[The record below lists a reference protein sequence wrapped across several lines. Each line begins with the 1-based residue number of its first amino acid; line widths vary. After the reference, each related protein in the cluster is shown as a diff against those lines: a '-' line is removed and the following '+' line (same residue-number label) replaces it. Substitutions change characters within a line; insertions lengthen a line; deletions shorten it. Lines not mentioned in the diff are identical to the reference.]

1 MEEEKQTTKEQE
13 PIQKKKKKFSWERF
27 WIWTIIIIILGVLTE
42 MAITSTNYAR
52 EKARLSTCKGN
63 LRNLGIIVTHY
74 ATDHKGHYP
83 QNLEELTKYA
93 YIEELP
99 VCPETGESY
108 IYEISGWDDIGF
120 TIWCPNSEKHVGS
133 KGPTGR
139 RAPKSLYYSAGAGVR
154 NVDGG

>member
-1 MEEEKQTTKEQE
+1 MEEEQQTSKEQE
-13 PIQKKKKKFSWERF
+13 PIQKKKKFSWERF
-27 WIWTIIIIILGVLTE
+27 WIWTIIIIILGILTE

-52 EKARLSTCKGN
+52 EKANLSSCSRN
-63 LRNLGIIVTHY
+63 LRNLGIIVTNY

-108 IYEISGWDDIGF
+108 IYEIHGWDDTTF
-120 TIWCPNSEKHVGS
+120 TIWCPNAEEHVGTE
-133 KGPTGR
+133 GPKSR
-139 RAPKSLYYSAGAGVR
+139 LKPKSLYYAPGTGPQA
-154 NVDGG
+154 VD